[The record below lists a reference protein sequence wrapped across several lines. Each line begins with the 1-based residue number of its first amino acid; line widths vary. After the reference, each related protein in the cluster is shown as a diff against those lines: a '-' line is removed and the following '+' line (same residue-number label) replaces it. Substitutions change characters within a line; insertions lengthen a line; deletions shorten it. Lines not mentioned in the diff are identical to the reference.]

1 MNINQETLQ
10 KLPKNSVSFIT
21 VDGITCSGK
30 TTYAKLLKKKLIKYF
45 PEVLI
50 LSKDLFLYPR
60 KKRIKISKNIKNI
73 KNINQNS
80 LHYDHKKLKNL
91 LSFIIGKSV
100 KKKLTLKNLYNRK
113 TGKNDYIFKLKYSK
127 KRLIIFEGIYVNDDI
142 KFINKSILRVLLIEN
157 VYNSLSRKIERIRD
171 KKISIQ
177 LLVSEFLNIHLDSF
191 KSYLSKSKYDLS
203 LHYRNGKFIKIKNG
217 KAKQLKD
224 ILSFFNKHVY

>member
-1 MNINQETLQ
+1 MNINQGTLQ

-100 KKKLTLKNLYNRK
+100 KKKLTLRNLYNRK

-127 KRLIIFEGIYVNDDI
+127 KRLIIFTRFPRVIGW
-142 KFINKSILRVLLIEN
+142 KSPLRGMRV
-157 VYNSLSRKIERIRD
+157 
-171 KKISIQ
+171 
-177 LLVSEFLNIHLDSF
+177 
-191 KSYLSKSKYDLS
+191 
-203 LHYRNGKFIKIKNG
+203 
-217 KAKQLKD
+217 
-224 ILSFFNKHVY
+224 

>member
-1 MNINQETLQ
+1 MIINQETLQ

-21 VDGITCSGK
+21 IDGITCSGK
-30 TTYAKLLKKKLIKYF
+30 TIYAKLLKKKLIKYF

-50 LSKDLFLYPR
+50 LSKDLFLYSR

-91 LSFIIGKSV
+91 LSFIVGKSA
-100 KKKLTLKNLYNRK
+100 KQKLTLKNLYNRK

-142 KFINKSILRVLLIEN
+142 KFINNSILRVLLIEN
-157 VYNSLSRKIERIRD
+157 VYISLSRKIERIRD

-177 LLVSEFLNIHLDSF
+177 LLVSEFLNIHLYSF

-203 LHYRNGKFIKIKNG
+203 LHYSNEKFVKIKNG
-217 KAKQLKD
+217 KAKQLKN